1 MAGDAN
7 NEIPLLHEAVD
18 EARIAVENAGLF
30 PNIKSGLCR
39 TSLGIALTEPQ
50 MMTAGLNIHQVKEQ

>member
-39 TSLGIALTEPQ
+39 TS
-50 MMTAGLNIHQVKEQ
+50 

>member
-1 MAGDAN
+1 MTLAFQNRINLPFKNSVPHIFMAGDAN

-18 EARIAVENAGLF
+18 EARIAFENAGLF

-39 TSLGIALTEPQ
+39 TS
-50 MMTAGLNIHQVKEQ
+50 